1 MNQER
6 LMKVLLSPHV
16 SEKGTVLADESN
28 QFVFKVATDATK
40 REIKRAVEQLFNVQV
55 EQVRVS
61 NMHGKLK
68 RHGAFI
74 GRRGDWKKAYVRL
87 QPGQDID
94 FAGAE

>member
-16 SEKGTVLADESN
+16 SEKGTSLADESN
-28 QFVFKVATDATK
+28 QFIFKVVNDATK
-40 REIKRAVEQLFNVQV
+40 REIKRAVELLFNVQV
-55 EQVRVS
+55 QQVRVT

-68 RHGAFI
+68 RHGASI
-74 GRRGDWKKAYVRL
+74 GRRSEWKKAYVRL

>member
-16 SEKGTVLADESN
+16 SEKGTALADDSN
-28 QFVFKVATDATK
+28 QVIFKVVHDASK
-40 REIKRAVEQLFNVQV
+40 REIKRAVELLFNVQV
-55 EQVRVS
+55 LQVRVT

-68 RHGAFI
+68 RHGASI
-74 GRRGDWKKAYVRL
+74 GRRSEWKKAYVRL